1 MNTTSRPS
9 GSLTPRRRTVISGA
23 LLTATLLAAA
33 CSGGGEP
40 AAETPLA
47 DEPAEEAPA
56 PETTVVATT
65 VAETTT
71 TEALPVETLPDV
83 TTTTIVGEPEFR
95 IPLLGTIVDSA
106 DAYPDRPALA
116 VKIPNNSKAMPQ
128 TGLNEA
134 DIVYEE
140 IINDRI
146 TRFAA
151 VFHSQ
156 GSEPVGPIRSG
167 RAQDIDLLSNLNGPL
182 YAWSGGNDGVTRLVR
197 ASTFIDLDG
206 RYTSGYYRRD
216 GRGGAP
222 HNLFSSTE
230 ALWSHTPDEYT
241 TPVPVFPYLLPGEEI
256 SGDPGTSVAVTLD
269 SVDVLWGWDPN
280 RGSYFRW
287 QEGDPHMTELT
298 GQASTENVV
307 IMFVDYVSGVV
318 DSRSPEAQTVGT
330 GRVIV
335 LSEGIAREGI
345 WTRPDKYSA
354 WEFYTDESR
363 LTRIP
368 LTPGRTWVE
377 LPRDD
382 PANVVLNP

>member
-1 MNTTSRPS
+1 MNMIRTAS
-9 GSLTPRRRTVISGA
+9 GRSPRARGSVVLASLLA
-23 LLTATLLAAA
+23 ATLVAAA
-33 CSGGGEP
+33 CSGGDD
-40 AAETPLA
+40 AAVVVPA
-47 DEPAEEAPA
+47 DEPAEEATSV
-56 PETTVVATT
+56 ETTAVATT
-65 VAETTT
+65 IAETTT
-71 TEALPVETLPDV
+71 TEALPMETLPDI
-83 TTTTIVGEPEFR
+83 TTTTVVGEPEFR

-116 VKIPNNSKAMPQ
+116 VKIPNNSKALPQ

-140 IINDRI
+140 IVNDRI

-197 ASTFIDLDG
+197 ASTFVDLDG

-230 ALWSHTPDEYT
+230 SLWSHTPDDFT
-241 TPVPVFPYLLPGEEI
+241 TPVPVFPYLLPGETI
-256 SGDPGTSVAVTLD
+256 TGDPGTSVEITLD
-269 SVDVLWGWDPN
+269 SVDALWGWDPN

-298 GQASTENVV
+298 GQVSTENVV
-307 IMFVDYVSGVV
+307 IMFVNYVSGVV
-318 DSRSPEAQTVGT
+318 DARSPEAQTTGT

-335 LSEGIAREGI
+335 LAEGVAREGI

-354 WEFYTDESR
+354 WEFYTDDSR
-363 LTRIP
+363 TTRIP

-377 LPRDD
+377 LPRND
-382 PANVVLNP
+382 PENVVLNP

>member
-1 MNTTSRPS
+1 MIRTAS
-9 GSLTPRRRTVISGA
+9 GRSPRARASVVLASLLA
-23 LLTATLLAAA
+23 ATLVAAA
-33 CSGGGEP
+33 CSGGDD
-40 AAETPLA
+40 AAVVVPA
-47 DEPAEEAPA
+47 DEPAEEATSV
-56 PETTVVATT
+56 ETTAVATT
-65 VAETTT
+65 IAETTT
-71 TEALPVETLPDV
+71 TEALPMETLPDI
-83 TTTTIVGEPEFR
+83 TTTTVVGEPEFR

-116 VKIPNNSKAMPQ
+116 VKIPNNSKALPQ

-140 IINDRI
+140 IVNDRI

-197 ASTFIDLDG
+197 ASTFVDLDG

-230 ALWSHTPDEYT
+230 SLWSHTPDDFT
-241 TPVPVFPYLLPGEEI
+241 TPVPVFPYLLPGETI
-256 SGDPGTSVAVTLD
+256 TGDPGTSVEITLD
-269 SVDVLWGWDPN
+269 SVDALWGWDPN

-298 GQASTENVV
+298 GQVSTENVV
-307 IMFVDYVSGVV
+307 IMFVNYVSGVV
-318 DSRSPEAQTVGT
+318 DARSPEAQTTGT

-335 LSEGIAREGI
+335 LAEGVAREGI

-354 WEFYTDESR
+354 WEFYTDDSR
-363 LTRIP
+363 TTRIP

-377 LPRDD
+377 LPRND
-382 PANVVLNP
+382 PENVVLNP

>member
-1 MNTTSRPS
+1 MNMIRTAS
-9 GSLTPRRRTVISGA
+9 GRSPRARGSVVLASLLA
-23 LLTATLLAAA
+23 ATLVAAA
-33 CSGGGEP
+33 CSGGDD
-40 AAETPLA
+40 AAVVVPA
-47 DEPAEEAPA
+47 DEPAEEATSV
-56 PETTVVATT
+56 ETTAVATT
-65 VAETTT
+65 IAETTT
-71 TEALPVETLPDV
+71 TEALPMETLPDI
-83 TTTTIVGEPEFR
+83 TTTTVVGEPEFR

-116 VKIPNNSKAMPQ
+116 VKIPNNSKALPQ

-140 IINDRI
+140 IVNDRI

-197 ASTFIDLDG
+197 ASTFVDLDG

-230 ALWSHTPDEYT
+230 SLWSHTPDEFT
-241 TPVPVFPYLLPGEEI
+241 TPVPVFPYLLPGETI
-256 SGDPGTSVAVTLD
+256 TGDPGTSVEITLD
-269 SVDVLWGWDPN
+269 SVDALWGWDPN

-298 GQASTENVV
+298 GQVSTENVV
-307 IMFVDYVSGVV
+307 IMFVNYVSGVV
-318 DSRSPEAQTVGT
+318 DARSPEAQTTGT

-335 LSEGIAREGI
+335 LAEGVAREGI

-354 WEFYTDESR
+354 WEFYTDDSR
-363 LTRIP
+363 TTRIP

-377 LPRDD
+377 LPRND
-382 PANVVLNP
+382 PENVVLNP

>member
-1 MNTTSRPS
+1 MNMIRTAS
-9 GSLTPRRRTVISGA
+9 GRSPRARGSVVLASLLA
-23 LLTATLLAAA
+23 ATLVAAA
-33 CSGGGEP
+33 CSGGDD
-40 AAETPLA
+40 AAVVVPA
-47 DEPAEEAPA
+47 DEPAEEATSV
-56 PETTVVATT
+56 ETTAVATT
-65 VAETTT
+65 IAETTT
-71 TEALPVETLPDV
+71 TEALPMETLPDI

-116 VKIPNNSKAMPQ
+116 VKIPNNSKALPQ

-140 IINDRI
+140 IVNDRI

-197 ASTFIDLDG
+197 ASTFVDLDG

-230 ALWSHTPDEYT
+230 SLWSHTPDDFT
-241 TPVPVFPYLLPGEEI
+241 TPVPVFPYLLPGETI
-256 SGDPGTSVAVTLD
+256 TGDPGTSVEITLD
-269 SVDVLWGWDPN
+269 SVDALWGWDPN

-298 GQASTENVV
+298 GQVSTENVV

-318 DSRSPEAQTVGT
+318 DARSPEAQTTGT

-335 LSEGIAREGI
+335 LAEGVAREGI

-354 WEFYTDESR
+354 WEFYTDDSR
-363 LTRIP
+363 TTRIP

-377 LPRDD
+377 LPRND
-382 PANVVLNP
+382 PENVVLNP

>member
-1 MNTTSRPS
+1 MIRTAS
-9 GSLTPRRRTVISGA
+9 GRSPRARGSVVLASLLA
-23 LLTATLLAAA
+23 ATLVAAA
-33 CSGGGEP
+33 CSGSDD
-40 AAETPLA
+40 AAVVVPA
-47 DEPAEEAPA
+47 DEPAEEATSV
-56 PETTVVATT
+56 ETTAVATT
-65 VAETTT
+65 IAETTT
-71 TEALPVETLPDV
+71 TEALPMETLPDI

-116 VKIPNNSKAMPQ
+116 VKIPNNSKALPQ

-140 IINDRI
+140 IVNDRI

-197 ASTFIDLDG
+197 ASTFVDLDG

-230 ALWSHTPDEYT
+230 SLWSHTPDDFT
-241 TPVPVFPYLLPGEEI
+241 TPVPVFPYLLPGETI
-256 SGDPGTSVAVTLD
+256 TGDPGTSVEITLD
-269 SVDVLWGWDPN
+269 SVDALWGWDPN

-298 GQASTENVV
+298 GQVSTENVV

-318 DSRSPEAQTVGT
+318 DARSPEAQTTGT

-335 LSEGIAREGI
+335 LAEGVAREGI

-354 WEFYTDESR
+354 WEFYTDDSR
-363 LTRIP
+363 TTRIP

-377 LPRDD
+377 LPRND
-382 PANVVLNP
+382 PENVVLNP

>member
-1 MNTTSRPS
+1 MNMIRTAS
-9 GSLTPRRRTVISGA
+9 GRSPRARGSVVLASLLA
-23 LLTATLLAAA
+23 ATLVAAA
-33 CSGGGEP
+33 CSGGDD
-40 AAETPLA
+40 AAVVVPA
-47 DEPAEEAPA
+47 DEPAEEATSV
-56 PETTVVATT
+56 ETTAVATT
-65 VAETTT
+65 IAETTT
-71 TEALPVETLPDV
+71 TEALPMETLPDI
-83 TTTTIVGEPEFR
+83 TTTTVVGEPEFR

-116 VKIPNNSKAMPQ
+116 VKIPNNSKALPQ

-140 IINDRI
+140 IVNDRI

-197 ASTFIDLDG
+197 ASTFVDLDG

-230 ALWSHTPDEYT
+230 SLWSHTPDEFT
-241 TPVPVFPYLLPGEEI
+241 TPVPVFPYLLPGETI
-256 SGDPGTSVAVTLD
+256 TGDPGTSVEITLD
-269 SVDVLWGWDPN
+269 SVDALWGWDPN

-298 GQASTENVV
+298 GQVSTENVV

-318 DSRSPEAQTVGT
+318 DARSPEAQTTGT

-335 LSEGIAREGI
+335 LAEGVAREGI

-354 WEFYTDESR
+354 WEFYTDDSR
-363 LTRIP
+363 TTRIP

-377 LPRDD
+377 LPRND
-382 PANVVLNP
+382 PENVVLNP

>member
-1 MNTTSRPS
+1 MIRTAS
-9 GSLTPRRRTVISGA
+9 GRSPRARGSVVLASLLA
-23 LLTATLLAAA
+23 ATLVAAA
-33 CSGGGEP
+33 CSGGDD
-40 AAETPLA
+40 AAVVVPA
-47 DEPAEEAPA
+47 DEPAEEATSV
-56 PETTVVATT
+56 ETTAVATT
-65 VAETTT
+65 IAETTT
-71 TEALPVETLPDV
+71 TEALPMETLPDI
-83 TTTTIVGEPEFR
+83 TTTTVVGEPEFR

-116 VKIPNNSKAMPQ
+116 VKIPNNSKALPQ

-140 IINDRI
+140 IVNDRI

-197 ASTFIDLDG
+197 ASTFVDLDG

-230 ALWSHTPDEYT
+230 SLWSHTPDDFT
-241 TPVPVFPYLLPGEEI
+241 TPVPVFPYLLPGETI
-256 SGDPGTSVAVTLD
+256 TGDPGTSVEITLD
-269 SVDVLWGWDPN
+269 SVDALWGWDPN

-298 GQASTENVV
+298 GQVSTENVV

-318 DSRSPEAQTVGT
+318 DARSPEAQTTGS

-335 LSEGIAREGI
+335 LAEGVAREGI

-354 WEFYTDESR
+354 WEFYTDDSR
-363 LTRIP
+363 TTRIP

-377 LPRDD
+377 LPRND
-382 PANVVLNP
+382 PENVVLNP

>member
-1 MNTTSRPS
+1 MNMIRTAS
-9 GSLTPRRRTVISGA
+9 GRSPRARGSVVLASLLA
-23 LLTATLLAAA
+23 ATLVAAA
-33 CSGGGEP
+33 CSGSDD
-40 AAETPLA
+40 AAVVVPA
-47 DEPAEEAPA
+47 DEPAEEATSV
-56 PETTVVATT
+56 ETTAVATT
-65 VAETTT
+65 IAETTT
-71 TEALPVETLPDV
+71 TEALPMETLPDI

-116 VKIPNNSKAMPQ
+116 VKIPNNSKALPQ

-140 IINDRI
+140 IVNDRI

-197 ASTFIDLDG
+197 ASTFVDLDG

-230 ALWSHTPDEYT
+230 SLWSHTPDDFT
-241 TPVPVFPYLLPGEEI
+241 TPVPVFPYLLPGETI
-256 SGDPGTSVAVTLD
+256 TGDPGTSVEITLD
-269 SVDVLWGWDPN
+269 SVDALWGWDPN

-298 GQASTENVV
+298 GQVSTENVV

-318 DSRSPEAQTVGT
+318 DARSPEAQTTGT

-335 LSEGIAREGI
+335 LAEGVAREGI

-354 WEFYTDESR
+354 WEFYTDDSR
-363 LTRIP
+363 TTRIP

-377 LPRDD
+377 LPRND
-382 PANVVLNP
+382 PENVVLNP

>member
-1 MNTTSRPS
+1 MIRTAS
-9 GSLTPRRRTVISGA
+9 GRSPRARGSVVLASLLA
-23 LLTATLLAAA
+23 ATLVAAA
-33 CSGGGEP
+33 CSGGDD
-40 AAETPLA
+40 AAVVVPA
-47 DEPAEEAPA
+47 DEPAEEATSV
-56 PETTVVATT
+56 ETTAVATT
-65 VAETTT
+65 IAETTT
-71 TEALPVETLPDV
+71 TEALPMETLPDI

-116 VKIPNNSKAMPQ
+116 VKIPNNSKALPQ

-140 IINDRI
+140 IVNDRI

-197 ASTFIDLDG
+197 ASTFVDLDG

-230 ALWSHTPDEYT
+230 SLWSHTPDDFT
-241 TPVPVFPYLLPGEEI
+241 TPVPVFPYLLPGETI
-256 SGDPGTSVAVTLD
+256 TGDPGTSVEITLD
-269 SVDVLWGWDPN
+269 SVDALWGWDPN

-298 GQASTENVV
+298 GQVSTENVV
-307 IMFVDYVSGVV
+307 IMFVNYVSGVV
-318 DSRSPEAQTVGT
+318 DARSPEAQTTGT

-335 LSEGIAREGI
+335 LAEGVAREGI

-354 WEFYTDESR
+354 WEFYTDDSR
-363 LTRIP
+363 TTRIP

-377 LPRDD
+377 LPRND
-382 PANVVLNP
+382 PENVVLNP

>member
-1 MNTTSRPS
+1 MIRTAS
-9 GSLTPRRRTVISGA
+9 GRSPRARGSVVLASLLA
-23 LLTATLLAAA
+23 ATLVAAA
-33 CSGGGEP
+33 CSGGDD
-40 AAETPLA
+40 AAVVVPA
-47 DEPAEEAPA
+47 DEPAEEATSV
-56 PETTVVATT
+56 ETTAVATT
-65 VAETTT
+65 IAETTT
-71 TEALPVETLPDV
+71 TEALPMETLPDI
-83 TTTTIVGEPEFR
+83 TTTTVVGEPEFR

-116 VKIPNNSKAMPQ
+116 VKIPNNSKALPQ

-140 IINDRI
+140 IVNDRI

-197 ASTFIDLDG
+197 ASTFVDLDG

-230 ALWSHTPDEYT
+230 SLWSHTPDEFT
-241 TPVPVFPYLLPGEEI
+241 TPVPVFPYLLPGETI
-256 SGDPGTSVAVTLD
+256 TGDPGTSVEITLD
-269 SVDVLWGWDPN
+269 SVDALWGWDPN

-298 GQASTENVV
+298 GQVSTENVV
-307 IMFVDYVSGVV
+307 IMFVNYVSGVV
-318 DSRSPEAQTVGT
+318 DARSPEAQTTGT

-335 LSEGIAREGI
+335 LAEGVAREGI

-354 WEFYTDESR
+354 WEFYTDDSR
-363 LTRIP
+363 TTRIP

-377 LPRDD
+377 LPRND
-382 PANVVLNP
+382 PENVVLNP

>member
-1 MNTTSRPS
+1 MIRTAS
-9 GSLTPRRRTVISGA
+9 GRSPRARGSVVLASLLA
-23 LLTATLLAAA
+23 ATLVAAA
-33 CSGGGEP
+33 CSGGDD
-40 AAETPLA
+40 AAVVVPA
-47 DEPAEEAPA
+47 DEPAEEATSV
-56 PETTVVATT
+56 ETTAVATT
-65 VAETTT
+65 IAETTT
-71 TEALPVETLPDV
+71 TEALPMETLPDI

-116 VKIPNNSKAMPQ
+116 VKIPNNSKALPQ

-140 IINDRI
+140 IVNDRI

-197 ASTFIDLDG
+197 ASTFVDLDG

-230 ALWSHTPDEYT
+230 SLWSHTPDDFT
-241 TPVPVFPYLLPGEEI
+241 TPVPVFPYLLPGETI
-256 SGDPGTSVAVTLD
+256 TGDPGTSVEITLD
-269 SVDVLWGWDPN
+269 SVDALWGWDPN

-298 GQASTENVV
+298 GQVSTENVV

-318 DSRSPEAQTVGT
+318 DARSPEAQTTGT

-335 LSEGIAREGI
+335 LAEGVAREGI

-354 WEFYTDESR
+354 WEFYTDDSR
-363 LTRIP
+363 TTRIP

-377 LPRDD
+377 LPRND
-382 PANVVLNP
+382 PENVVLNP

>member
-1 MNTTSRPS
+1 MPRLRPRGRDHACGDDHHRSAPHGDASRHHNHHRCGRARVPH
-9 GSLTPRRRTVISGA
+9 
-23 LLTATLLAAA
+23 
-33 CSGGGEP
+33 P
-40 AAETPLA
+40 AARHDCRFGRGLSGPSCPGDQDPQQLQ
-47 DEPAEEAPA
+47 
-56 PETTVVATT
+56 
-65 VAETTT
+65 
-71 TEALPVETLPDV
+71 
-83 TTTTIVGEPEFR
+83 
-95 IPLLGTIVDSA
+95 SA
-106 DAYPDRPALA
+106 
-116 VKIPNNSKAMPQ
+116 SQ

-140 IINDRI
+140 IVNDRI

-197 ASTFIDLDG
+197 ASTFVDLDG

-230 ALWSHTPDEYT
+230 ALWSHTPDDFT
-241 TPVPVFPYLLPGEEI
+241 TPVPVFPYLLPGETI
-256 SGDPGTSVAVTLD
+256 NGDPGTSVEVTMD
-269 SVDVLWGWDPN
+269 RVDALWGWDPN

-298 GQASTENVV
+298 GQVSTENVV
-307 IMFVDYVSGVV
+307 IMFVDYISGVV
-318 DSRSPEAQTVGT
+318 DARSPEAQTAGT

-345 WTRPDKYSA
+345 WTRPTSTRRGSSTPTTPA
-354 WEFYTDESR
+354 PPASR
-363 LTRIP
+363 SHRAG
-368 LTPGRTWVE
+368 PGWSCPATILRTSS
-377 LPRDD
+377 
-382 PANVVLNP
+382 

>member
-1 MNTTSRPS
+1 MNMIRTAS
-9 GSLTPRRRTVISGA
+9 GRSPRARGSVVLASLLV
-23 LLTATLLAAA
+23 ATLVAAA
-33 CSGGGEP
+33 CSGGDD
-40 AAETPLA
+40 AAVVVPA
-47 DEPAEEAPA
+47 DEPAEEATSV
-56 PETTVVATT
+56 ETTAVATT
-65 VAETTT
+65 IAETTT
-71 TEALPVETLPDV
+71 TEALPIETLPDI

-116 VKIPNNSKAMPQ
+116 VKIPNNSKALPQ

-140 IINDRI
+140 IVNDRI

-197 ASTFIDLDG
+197 ASTFVDLDG

-230 ALWSHTPDEYT
+230 SLWSHTPDEFT
-241 TPVPVFPYLLPGEEI
+241 TPVPVFPYLLPGETI
-256 SGDPGTSVAVTLD
+256 TGDPGTSVEITLD
-269 SVDVLWGWDPN
+269 SVDALWGWDPN

-298 GQASTENVV
+298 GQVSTENVV
-307 IMFVDYVSGVV
+307 IMFVNYVSGVV
-318 DSRSPEAQTVGT
+318 DARSPEAQTTGT

-335 LSEGIAREGI
+335 LAEGVAREGI

-354 WEFYTDESR
+354 WEFYTDDSR
-363 LTRIP
+363 TTRIP

-377 LPRDD
+377 LPRND
-382 PANVVLNP
+382 PENVVLNP